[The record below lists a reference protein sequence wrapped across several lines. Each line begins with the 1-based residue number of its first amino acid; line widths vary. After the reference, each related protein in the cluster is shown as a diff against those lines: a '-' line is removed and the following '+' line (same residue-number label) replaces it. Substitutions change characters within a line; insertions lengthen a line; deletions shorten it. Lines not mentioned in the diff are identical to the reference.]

1 MLSNEDSVQPKTE
14 KKKKKKK
21 RLQGVMKKSERNI
34 TQPKYYNN
42 LSVTNPPKYG
52 DMPFTQDSK

>member
-14 KKKKKKK
+14 KKKKEK
-21 RLQGVMKKSERNI
+21 RLQGVMKSQENI

-42 LSVTNPPKYG
+42 LSVTNPKMWRHAIYSG
-52 DMPFTQDSK
+52 FKMTV